1 MGKELFDNI
10 PSKVADLLSDVKN
23 GRIGLPDLQRPFV
36 WKDNKVRELL
46 DSMMKGYPIGYIMLW
61 ASPDDYENTGY
72 IGKNDKMYK
81 RPDDL
86 VIDGQQRLTALLA
99 AMYGV
104 TIKDKNYKERKIR
117 ISFNPLT
124 REFAVWTQAYE
135 RNPEWI
141 SEISSVFAADQEH
154 NISKFRKAYIKT
166 ANEGRTKNNEP
177 ELTEDEEDIIEE
189 NINDLLNLG
198 IYSLPTLKINSKA
211 DEEDVADIFVRVN
224 SGGQNLTEK
233 NFIETLIAVYDNDV
247 HDKIN
252 KINSKADEEDVA
264 DIFVRVNSGGQNLT
278 EKNFIE
284 TLIAVYDNDVHDKI
298 NKFCAESRIPAN
310 GTSFNQILQVDPS
323 HLIRMSVGVGFRRAR
338 LRYAYMLLRGKN
350 LKTGEITQDVREEN
364 LKIFKESLDMVTN
377 LNNWHA
383 FMNLFASAGYLKG
396 SLVASSNAVV
406 FSYVLYLIGKYDY
419 KVSSVVNN
427 WHAFMNLFASAGYLK
442 GSLVASSNAVVFSYV
457 LYLIGKYDYKV
468 SSVELQKIIRKWI
481 FMSTITGFYT
491 GSTES
496 EVEKQFADLRDV
508 HNADEFVAYLN
519 SVIANRFTDDYF
531 EYSLPA
537 ELNSSSATSPAWYGY
552 VAAINVLGTP
562 MLFSTAPL
570 SQYFVLGTSGDK
582 NSVDK
587 HHIFPKH
594 YLEEIGYD
602 NDRDRNQIANF
613 TYLDYATNIDISDAP
628 PAEYVGRYRDKL
640 GEDGYKLACAQNAL
654 PENFEQLSY
663 PEFLSQRRLL
673 MAQIVKKAYNELNK

>member
-10 PSKVADLLSDVKN
+10 PSKVADILSDVKN
-23 GRIGLPDLQRPFV
+23 GRVGLPDLQRPFV
-36 WKDNKVRELL
+36 WQDNKVRELL

-61 ASPDDYENTGY
+61 ASPDDYENTVH
-72 IGKNDKMYK
+72 IGKNEKIYK
-81 RPDDL
+81 RPNDL

-104 TIKDKNYKERKIR
+104 TIMDKNYKERAIR

-124 REFAVWTQAYE
+124 REFAVWTPAFE
-135 RNPEWI
+135 KNPEWI
-141 SEISSVFAADQEH
+141 SEISQVFAADEEH
-154 NISKFRKAYIKT
+154 NISKFRKAYIKIV
-166 ANEGRTKNNEP
+166 NEGRTKNNEE
-177 ELTEDEEDIIEE
+177 ELTEDEEDCIEE

-211 DEEDVADIFVRVN
+211 NEEDVADIFVRVN

-233 NFIETLIAVYDNDV
+233 NFIETLIAVYDN
-247 HDKIN
+247 
-252 KINSKADEEDVA
+252 A
-264 DIFVRVNSGGQNLT
+264 
-278 EKNFIE
+278 
-284 TLIAVYDNDVHDKI
+284 VHDKI
-298 NKFCAESRIPAN
+298 NKFCADSRIPAN
-310 GTSFNQILQVDPS
+310 GTSFNHILQVDPS

-338 LRYAYMLLRGKN
+338 LRYVYMLLRGKN
-350 LKTGEITQDVREEN
+350 LKTGEITQNIREEN
-364 LKIFKESLDMVTN
+364 LKIFKDSLDIVTN

-396 SLVASSNAVV
+396 S
-406 FSYVLYLIGKYDY
+406 F
-419 KVSSVVNN
+419 
-427 WHAFMNLFASAGYLK
+427 
-442 GSLVASSNAVVFSYV
+442 VASSNAVVFSYV

-468 SSVELQKIIRKWI
+468 SSVELQKIISKWI

-496 EVEKQFADLRDV
+496 QVEKQFADLRDV
-508 HNADEFVAYLN
+508 HNADEFVVYLD

-531 EYSLPA
+531 EYSLPS

-552 VAAINVLGTP
+552 IAAINVLGTP

-570 SQYFVLGTSGDK
+570 SQYFILGTSGDK
-582 NSVDK
+582 NSIDK
-587 HHIFPKH
+587 HHIFPKN
-594 YLEEIGYD
+594 YLGKIGYN

-628 PAEYVGRYRDKL
+628 PTEYVSRYRDKL
-640 GEDGYKLACAQNAL
+640 GEEGYKLACKQNAL

-663 PEFLSQRRLL
+663 PEFLIKRRIL
-673 MAQIVKKAYNELNK
+673 MAQIVKKAYDKLNK

>member
-10 PSKVADLLSDVKN
+10 PSKVADILSDVKN
-23 GRIGLPDLQRPFV
+23 GRVGLPDLQRPFV
-36 WKDNKVRELL
+36 WQDNKVRELL

-61 ASPDDYENTGY
+61 ASPDDYENTVH
-72 IGKNDKMYK
+72 IGKNEKIYK
-81 RPDDL
+81 RPNDL

-104 TIKDKNYKERKIR
+104 TIMDKNYKERAIR

-124 REFAVWTQAYE
+124 REFAVWTPAFE
-135 RNPEWI
+135 KNPEWI
-141 SEISSVFAADQEH
+141 SEISQVFAADEEH
-154 NISKFRKAYIKT
+154 NISKFRKAYIKIV
-166 ANEGRTKNNEP
+166 NEGRAKNNEE
-177 ELTEDEEDIIEE
+177 ELTEDEEDRIEE
-189 NINDLLNLG
+189 NTNDLLNLG

-211 DEEDVADIFVRVN
+211 NEENVADIFVRVN

-233 NFIETLIAVYDNDV
+233 NFIETLIAVYDN
-247 HDKIN
+247 
-252 KINSKADEEDVA
+252 A
-264 DIFVRVNSGGQNLT
+264 
-278 EKNFIE
+278 
-284 TLIAVYDNDVHDKI
+284 VHDKI
-298 NKFCAESRIPAN
+298 NKFCADSRIPAN

-338 LRYAYMLLRGKN
+338 LRYVYMLLRGKN
-350 LKTGEITQDVREEN
+350 LKTGEITQNIREEN

-396 SLVASSNAVV
+396 S
-406 FSYVLYLIGKYDY
+406 F
-419 KVSSVVNN
+419 
-427 WHAFMNLFASAGYLK
+427 
-442 GSLVASSNAVVFSYV
+442 VASSNAVVFSYV

-468 SSVELQKIIRKWI
+468 SSVELQKIISKWI

-496 EVEKQFADLRDV
+496 QVEKQFADLRDV
-508 HNADEFVAYLN
+508 HNADEFVVYLD

-531 EYSLPA
+531 EYSLPS

-552 VAAINVLGTP
+552 IAAINVLGTP

-570 SQYFVLGTSGDK
+570 SQYFILGTSGDK
-582 NSVDK
+582 NSIDK
-587 HHIFPKH
+587 HHIFPKN
-594 YLEEIGYD
+594 YLGKIGYN

-628 PAEYVGRYRDKL
+628 PTEYVSRYRDKL
-640 GEDGYKLACAQNAL
+640 GEEGYKIACKQNAL

-663 PEFLSQRRLL
+663 PEFLIKRRIL
-673 MAQIVKKAYNELNK
+673 MAQIVKKAYDKLNK

>member
-10 PSKVADLLSDVKN
+10 PSKVADILSDVKN
-23 GRIGLPDLQRPFV
+23 GRVGLPDLQRPFV
-36 WKDNKVRELL
+36 WQDNKVRELL

-61 ASPDDYENTGY
+61 ASPDDYENTVH
-72 IGKNDKMYK
+72 IGKNEKIYK
-81 RPDDL
+81 RPNDL

-104 TIKDKNYKERKIR
+104 TIMDKNYKERAIR

-124 REFAVWTQAYE
+124 REFAVWTPAFE
-135 RNPEWI
+135 KNTEWI
-141 SEISSVFAADQEH
+141 SEISQVFAADEEH
-154 NISKFRKAYIKT
+154 NISKFRKAYIKIV
-166 ANEGRTKNNEP
+166 NEGHTKNNEE
-177 ELTEDEEDIIEE
+177 ELTEDEEDCIEE

-211 DEEDVADIFVRVN
+211 NEEDVADIFVRVN

-233 NFIETLIAVYDNDV
+233 NFIETLIAVYDN
-247 HDKIN
+247 
-252 KINSKADEEDVA
+252 A
-264 DIFVRVNSGGQNLT
+264 
-278 EKNFIE
+278 
-284 TLIAVYDNDVHDKI
+284 VHDKI
-298 NKFCAESRIPAN
+298 NKFCADSRIPAN

-338 LRYAYMLLRGKN
+338 LRYVYMLLRGKN
-350 LKTGEITQDVREEN
+350 LKTGEITQNIREEN
-364 LKIFKESLDMVTN
+364 LKIFKDSLDIVTN

-396 SLVASSNAVV
+396 S
-406 FSYVLYLIGKYDY
+406 F
-419 KVSSVVNN
+419 
-427 WHAFMNLFASAGYLK
+427 
-442 GSLVASSNAVVFSYV
+442 VASSNAVVFSYV

-468 SSVELQKIIRKWI
+468 SSVELQKIISKWI

-496 EVEKQFADLRDV
+496 QVEKQFADLRDV
-508 HNADEFVAYLN
+508 HNADEFVVYLD

-531 EYSLPA
+531 EYSLPS

-552 VAAINVLGTP
+552 IAAINVLGTP

-570 SQYFVLGTSGDK
+570 SQYFILGTSGDK
-582 NSVDK
+582 NSIDK
-587 HHIFPKH
+587 HHIFPKN
-594 YLEEIGYD
+594 YLGKIGYN

-628 PAEYVGRYRDKL
+628 PTEYVSRYRDKL
-640 GEDGYKLACAQNAL
+640 GEEGYKLACKQNAL

-663 PEFLSQRRLL
+663 PEFLIKRRIL
-673 MAQIVKKAYNELNK
+673 MAQIVKKAYDKLNK

>member
-10 PSKVADLLSDVKN
+10 PSKVANILSDVKN
-23 GRIGLPDLQRPFV
+23 GRVGLPDLQRPFV
-36 WKDNKVRELL
+36 WQDNKVRELL

-61 ASPDDYENTGY
+61 ASPDDYENTVH
-72 IGKNDKMYK
+72 IGKNEKIYK
-81 RPDDL
+81 RPNDL

-104 TIKDKNYKERKIR
+104 TIMDKNYKERAIR

-124 REFAVWTQAYE
+124 REFAVWTPAFE
-135 RNPEWI
+135 KNPEWI
-141 SEISSVFAADQEH
+141 SEISQVFAADEEH
-154 NISKFRKAYIKT
+154 NISKFRKAYIKIV
-166 ANEGRTKNNEP
+166 NEGRAKNNEE
-177 ELTEDEEDIIEE
+177 ELTEDEEDRIEE

-211 DEEDVADIFVRVN
+211 NEENVADIFVRVN

-233 NFIETLIAVYDNDV
+233 NFIETLIAVYDNAV

-252 KINSKADEEDVA
+252 
-264 DIFVRVNSGGQNLT
+264 Q
-278 EKNFIE
+278 
-284 TLIAVYDNDVHDKI
+284 
-298 NKFCAESRIPAN
+298 FCADSRIPAN

-338 LRYAYMLLRGKN
+338 LRYVYMLLRGKN
-350 LKTGEITQDVREEN
+350 LKTGEITQNIREEN

-396 SLVASSNAVV
+396 S
-406 FSYVLYLIGKYDY
+406 F
-419 KVSSVVNN
+419 
-427 WHAFMNLFASAGYLK
+427 
-442 GSLVASSNAVVFSYV
+442 VASSNAVVFSYV

-468 SSVELQKIIRKWI
+468 SSVELQKIISKWI

-496 EVEKQFADLRDV
+496 QVEKQFADLRDV
-508 HNADEFVAYLN
+508 HNADEFVVYLD

-531 EYSLPA
+531 EYSLPS

-552 VAAINVLGTP
+552 IAAINVLGTP

-570 SQYFVLGTSGDK
+570 SQYFILGTSGDK
-582 NSVDK
+582 NSIDK
-587 HHIFPKH
+587 HHIFPKN
-594 YLEEIGYD
+594 YLGKIGYN

-628 PAEYVGRYRDKL
+628 PTEYVSRYRDKL
-640 GEDGYKLACAQNAL
+640 GEEGYKLACKQNAL

-663 PEFLSQRRLL
+663 PEFLIKRRIL
-673 MAQIVKKAYNELNK
+673 MAQIVKKAYDKLNK

>member
-10 PSKVADLLSDVKN
+10 PSRVNDLLTEVKN

-61 ASPDDYENTGY
+61 SSPDDYENTGH
-72 IGKNDKMYK
+72 IGKNDKVYK
-81 RPDDL
+81 HPDDL

-104 TIKDKNYKERKIR
+104 TIKDKNYKERNIR

-135 RNPEWI
+135 RDTEWI

-166 ANEGRTKNNEP
+166 ANEGRLKNSMP
-177 ELTEDEEDIIEE
+177 ELTEDEEDIIEK
-189 NINDLLNLG
+189 NVNDLLNLG

-233 NFIETLIAVYDNDV
+233 NFIETLIAVYDNDI
-247 HDKIN
+247 HDSIN
-252 KINSKADEEDVA
+252 
-264 DIFVRVNSGGQNLT
+264 
-278 EKNFIE
+278 
-284 TLIAVYDNDVHDKI
+284 H
-298 NKFCAESRIPAN
+298 FCATSRIPAN
-310 GTSFNQILQVDPS
+310 GTSYNQILQVDPS
-323 HLIRMSVGVGFRRAR
+323 HLIRMAVGVGFKRAR

-350 LKTGEITQDVREEN
+350 LKTGEITQNVRDEN
-364 LKIFKESLDMVTN
+364 LAVFKESLHTVTN
-377 LNNWHA
+377 LNNWHS
-383 FMNLFASAGYLKG
+383 FMNLFASAGYLRG
-396 SLVASSNAVV
+396 SMVASSNAIV
-406 FSYVLYLIGKYDY
+406 FSYVLYLIGKNEY
-419 KVSSVVNN
+419 KVPPM
-427 WHAFMNLFASAGYLK
+427 A
-442 GSLVASSNAVVFSYV
+442 
-457 LYLIGKYDYKV
+457 
-468 SSVELQKIIRKWI
+468 LQKVIRKWI

-508 HNADEFVAYLN
+508 HTADEFVAYLDTI
-519 SVIANRFTDDYF
+519 IATRFTDDYF
-531 EYSLPA
+531 KYTFPG

-552 VAAINVLGTP
+552 LAAINVLGTP
-562 MLFSTAPL
+562 MLFSTIPL
-570 SQYFVLGTSGDK
+570 SQFFVLGTSGDK
-582 NSVDK
+582 NAIDK

-594 YLEEIGYD
+594 YLETIGFD

-613 TYLDYATNIDISDAP
+613 TYLDYTTNIDISDAP
-628 PAEYVGRYRDKL
+628 PAEYVSRYREKL
-640 GEDGYKLACAQNAL
+640 GEEGYKLTCAQNAL
-654 PENFEQLSY
+654 PENFETLEY
-663 PEFLSQRRLL
+663 PEFLVRRRTL
-673 MAQIVKKAYNELNK
+673 MSRIVRKAYLELCK

>member
-10 PSKVADLLSDVKN
+10 PSKVEDLLSDVKN

-61 ASPDDYENTGY
+61 ASPEDYENTGY
-72 IGKNDKMYK
+72 IGKNDKIYK
-81 RPDDL
+81 QPDDL

-104 TIKDKNYKERKIR
+104 TIKDKDYKERKIR

-124 REFAVWTQAYE
+124 REFDVWTPAFE

-141 SEISSVFAADQEH
+141 SEISSVFMADQEH
-154 NISKFRKAYIKT
+154 NISKLRKAYIRKV
-166 ANEGRTKNNEP
+166 NEGRVKNGES
-177 ELTEDEEDIIEE
+177 ELTDDEEDIVEQ
-189 NINDLLNLG
+189 NINDLLNLN

-233 NFIETLIAVYDNDV
+233 NFIETLIAVYDN
-247 HDKIN
+247 
-252 KINSKADEEDVA
+252 A
-264 DIFVRVNSGGQNLT
+264 
-278 EKNFIE
+278 
-284 TLIAVYDNDVHDKI
+284 VHDKI

-323 HLIRMSVGVGFRRAR
+323 HLIRMAVGVGFRRAR
-338 LRYAYMLLRGKN
+338 LRYAYMLLRGKD
-350 LKTGEITQDVREEN
+350 LKTGEITQDVRQDN
-364 LKIFKESLDMVTN
+364 LRIFKEALDEVTN

-383 FMNLFASAGYLKG
+383 FMNIFASAGYLKG
-396 SLVASSNAVV
+396 NLVASSNAVV

-419 KVSSVVNN
+419 KVPS
-427 WHAFMNLFASAGYLK
+427 LK
-442 GSLVASSNAVVFSYV
+442 
-457 LYLIGKYDYKV
+457 
-468 SSVELQKIIRKWI
+468 LQKIICKWI

-491 GSTES
+491 RSTES

-508 HNADEFVAYLN
+508 SNADEFVAYLN
-519 SVIANRFTDDYF
+519 AVIANKFTDDYF

-552 VAAINVLGTP
+552 IAAINVLGTP

-570 SQYFVLGTSGDK
+570 SQYFVLGTSGYK

-594 YLEEIGYD
+594 YLEKIGYS

-613 TYLDYATNIDISDAP
+613 TYLDYATNIDISDDP
-628 PAEYVGRYRDKL
+628 PIEYVGRYREKL
-640 GEDGYKLACAQNAL
+640 GEEGYKLACAQNAL

-663 PEFLSQRRLL
+663 PEFLNKRRLL
-673 MAQIVKKAYNELNK
+673 MAQIVKKAYNELDK

>member
-1 MGKELFDNI
+1 MGRELFDNI
-10 PSKVADLLSDVKN
+10 PSKVSDLLNDVKN

-61 ASPDDYENTGY
+61 ASPDDYANTAQ
-72 IGKNDKMYK
+72 IGKNDKVYK
-81 RPDDL
+81 QPDDL

-104 TIKDKNYKERKIR
+104 TIRDKNYAERKIR

-124 REFAVWTQAYE
+124 REFAVWTQAFE
-135 RNPEWI
+135 RDPEWI
-141 SEISSVFAADQEH
+141 SEISSVFSADQEH
-154 NISKFRKAYIKT
+154 SISKFRKTYIKT
-166 ANEGRTKNNEP
+166 ANEGRIKNGQP
-177 ELTEDEEDIIEE
+177 QLTEDEEDLIEE

-198 IYSLPTLKINSKA
+198 IYSLPTLKINAKA

-233 NFIETLIAVYDNDV
+233 NFIETLIAVYDNEV
-247 HDKIN
+247 YDKIN
-252 KINSKADEEDVA
+252 
-264 DIFVRVNSGGQNLT
+264 
-278 EKNFIE
+278 NF
-284 TLIAVYDNDVHDKI
+284 
-298 NKFCAESRIPAN
+298 CSESRKPAN
-310 GTSFNQILQVDPS
+310 GTSYNQILQVDPS
-323 HLIRMSVGVGFRRAR
+323 HLIRVAVGVGFRRAR

-350 LKTGEITQDVREEN
+350 LKTGEITQNVRKEN
-364 LKIFKESLDMVTN
+364 LSIFKASLDMATN

-383 FMNLFASAGYLKG
+383 FMNLFTSAGYLKG

-406 FSYVLYLIGKYDY
+406 FSYVLYLIGKYE
-419 KVSSVVNN
+419 
-427 WHAFMNLFASAGYLK
+427 
-442 GSLVASSNAVVFSYV
+442 
-457 LYLIGKYDYKV
+457 YKV
-468 SSVELQKIIRKWI
+468 SSVELQKIICKWI

-491 GSTES
+491 GSTET
-496 EVEKQFADLRDV
+496 EVEKQFADLRSI
-508 HNADEFVAYLN
+508 HTANQFVTYLDN
-519 SVIANRFTDDYF
+519 EISNRFTDDYF
-531 EYSLPA
+531 RYSLPA

-552 VAAINVLGTP
+552 IAAINVLGTP

-570 SQYFVLGTSGDK
+570 SKYFVLGTNGNK
-582 NSVDK
+582 NSIDK

-594 YLEEIGYD
+594 YLEKIGYD

-613 TYLDYATNIDISDAP
+613 TYLDYTTNIDISDAP
-628 PAEYVGRYRDKL
+628 PIEYVTRYREKL
-640 GEDGYKLACAQNAL
+640 GEEVYKRTCAQNAL
-654 PENFEQLSY
+654 PENFEKLTY

>member
-10 PSKVADLLSDVKN
+10 PSKVEDLLSDVKN

-61 ASPDDYENTGY
+61 ASPEDYENTGY
-72 IGKNDKMYK
+72 IGKNDKIYK
-81 RPDDL
+81 QPDDL

-104 TIKDKNYKERKIR
+104 TIKDKDYKERKIR

-124 REFAVWTQAYE
+124 REFDVWTPAFE

-141 SEISSVFAADQEH
+141 SEISSVFMADQEH
-154 NISKFRKAYIKT
+154 NISKLRKAYIRT
-166 ANEGRTKNNEP
+166 VNEGRVKNGES
-177 ELTEDEEDIIEE
+177 ELTDDEEDIVEQ
-189 NINDLLNLG
+189 NINDLLNLN

-233 NFIETLIAVYDNDV
+233 NFIETLIAVYDN
-247 HDKIN
+247 
-252 KINSKADEEDVA
+252 A
-264 DIFVRVNSGGQNLT
+264 
-278 EKNFIE
+278 
-284 TLIAVYDNDVHDKI
+284 VHDKI
-298 NKFCAESRIPAN
+298 NKFCAESRILAN

-323 HLIRMSVGVGFRRAR
+323 HLIRMAVGVGFRRAR
-338 LRYAYMLLRGKN
+338 LRYAYMLLRGKD
-350 LKTGEITQDVREEN
+350 LKTGEITQDVRQDN
-364 LKIFKESLDMVTN
+364 LRIFKEALDEVTN

-383 FMNLFASAGYLKG
+383 FMNIFASAGYLKG
-396 SLVASSNAVV
+396 NLVASSNAVV

-419 KVSSVVNN
+419 KVPS
-427 WHAFMNLFASAGYLK
+427 LK
-442 GSLVASSNAVVFSYV
+442 
-457 LYLIGKYDYKV
+457 
-468 SSVELQKIIRKWI
+468 LQKIICKWI

-508 HNADEFVAYLN
+508 SNADEFVAYLN
-519 SVIANRFTDDYF
+519 AVIANKFTDDYF

-552 VAAINVLGTP
+552 IAAINVLGTP

-594 YLEEIGYD
+594 YLEKIGYS

-613 TYLDYATNIDISDAP
+613 TYLDYATNIDISDNP
-628 PAEYVGRYRDKL
+628 PIEYVGRYREKL
-640 GEDGYKLACAQNAL
+640 GEEGYKLACAQNAL

-663 PEFLSQRRLL
+663 PEFLNKRRLL
-673 MAQIVKKAYNELNK
+673 MAQIVKKAYNDLDK

>member
-10 PSKVADLLSDVKN
+10 PSKVADILSDVKN
-23 GRIGLPDLQRPFV
+23 GRVGLPDLQRPFV
-36 WKDNKVRELL
+36 WQDNKVRELL

-61 ASPDDYENTGY
+61 ASPDDYENTVH
-72 IGKNDKMYK
+72 IGKNEKIYK
-81 RPDDL
+81 RPNDL

-104 TIKDKNYKERKIR
+104 TIMDKNYKERAIR

-124 REFAVWTQAYE
+124 REFAVWTPAFE
-135 RNPEWI
+135 KNPEWI
-141 SEISSVFAADQEH
+141 SEISQVFAADEEH
-154 NISKFRKAYIKT
+154 NISKFRKAYIKIV
-166 ANEGRTKNNEP
+166 NEGRAKNNEE
-177 ELTEDEEDIIEE
+177 ELTEDEEDRIEE

-211 DEEDVADIFVRVN
+211 NEENVADIFVRVN

-233 NFIETLIAVYDNDV
+233 NFIETLIAVYDN
-247 HDKIN
+247 
-252 KINSKADEEDVA
+252 A
-264 DIFVRVNSGGQNLT
+264 
-278 EKNFIE
+278 
-284 TLIAVYDNDVHDKI
+284 VHDKI
-298 NKFCAESRIPAN
+298 NKFCADSRIPAN

-338 LRYAYMLLRGKN
+338 LRYVYMLLRGKN
-350 LKTGEITQDVREEN
+350 LKTGEITQNIREEN

-396 SLVASSNAVV
+396 S
-406 FSYVLYLIGKYDY
+406 F
-419 KVSSVVNN
+419 
-427 WHAFMNLFASAGYLK
+427 
-442 GSLVASSNAVVFSYV
+442 VASSNAVVFSYV

-468 SSVELQKIIRKWI
+468 SSVELQKILSKWI

-496 EVEKQFADLRDV
+496 QVEKQFADLRDV
-508 HNADEFVAYLN
+508 HNADEFVVYLD

-531 EYSLPA
+531 EYSLPS

-552 VAAINVLGTP
+552 IAAINVLGTP

-570 SQYFVLGTSGDK
+570 SQYFILGTSGDK
-582 NSVDK
+582 NSIDK
-587 HHIFPKH
+587 HHIFPKN
-594 YLEEIGYD
+594 YLGKIGYN

-628 PAEYVGRYRDKL
+628 PTEYVSRYRDKL
-640 GEDGYKLACAQNAL
+640 GEEGYKLACKQNAL

-663 PEFLSQRRLL
+663 PEFLIKRRIL
-673 MAQIVKKAYNELNK
+673 MAQIVKKAYDKLNK

>member
-10 PSKVADLLSDVKN
+10 PSKVADILSDIKN
-23 GRIGLPDLQRPFV
+23 GRVGLPDLQRPFV
-36 WKDNKVRELL
+36 WQDNKVRELL

-61 ASPDDYENTGY
+61 ASPDDYENTVH
-72 IGKNDKMYK
+72 IGKNEKIYK
-81 RPDDL
+81 RPNDL

-104 TIKDKNYKERKIR
+104 TIMDKNYKERAIR

-124 REFAVWTQAYE
+124 REFAVWTPAFE
-135 RNPEWI
+135 KNPEWI
-141 SEISSVFAADQEH
+141 SEISQVFAADEEH
-154 NISKFRKAYIKT
+154 NISKFRKAYIKIV
-166 ANEGRTKNNEP
+166 NEGRAKNNEE
-177 ELTEDEEDIIEE
+177 ELTEDEEDRIEE

-211 DEEDVADIFVRVN
+211 NEENVADIFVRVN

-233 NFIETLIAVYDNDV
+233 NFIETLIAVYDNAV

-252 KINSKADEEDVA
+252 
-264 DIFVRVNSGGQNLT
+264 Q
-278 EKNFIE
+278 
-284 TLIAVYDNDVHDKI
+284 
-298 NKFCAESRIPAN
+298 FCADSRIPAN

-338 LRYAYMLLRGKN
+338 LRYVYMLLRGKN
-350 LKTGEITQDVREEN
+350 LKTGEITQNIREEN
-364 LKIFKESLDMVTN
+364 LKIFKESMDMVTN

-396 SLVASSNAVV
+396 S
-406 FSYVLYLIGKYDY
+406 F
-419 KVSSVVNN
+419 
-427 WHAFMNLFASAGYLK
+427 
-442 GSLVASSNAVVFSYV
+442 VASSNAVVFSYV

-468 SSVELQKIIRKWI
+468 SSVELQKIISKWI

-496 EVEKQFADLRDV
+496 QVEKQFADLRDV
-508 HNADEFVAYLN
+508 HNADEFVVYLD

-531 EYSLPA
+531 EYSLPS

-552 VAAINVLGTP
+552 IAAINVLGTP

-570 SQYFVLGTSGDK
+570 SQYFILGTSGDK
-582 NSVDK
+582 NSIDK
-587 HHIFPKH
+587 HHIFSKN
-594 YLEEIGYD
+594 YLGKIGYN

-628 PAEYVGRYRDKL
+628 PTEYVSRYRDKL
-640 GEDGYKLACAQNAL
+640 GEEGYKLACKQNAL

-663 PEFLSQRRLL
+663 PEFLIKRRIL
-673 MAQIVKKAYNELNK
+673 MAQIVKKAYDKLNK

>member
-10 PSKVADLLSDVKN
+10 PSKVADILSDVKN
-23 GRIGLPDLQRPFV
+23 GRVGLPDLQRPFV
-36 WKDNKVRELL
+36 WQDNKVRELL

-61 ASPDDYENTGY
+61 ASPDDYENTVH
-72 IGKNDKMYK
+72 IGKNEKIYK
-81 RPDDL
+81 RPNDL

-104 TIKDKNYKERKIR
+104 TIMDKNYKERAIR

-124 REFAVWTQAYE
+124 REFAVWTPAFE
-135 RNPEWI
+135 KNPEWI
-141 SEISSVFAADQEH
+141 SEISQVFAADEEH
-154 NISKFRKAYIKT
+154 NISKFRKAYIKIV
-166 ANEGRTKNNEP
+166 NEGRAKNNEE
-177 ELTEDEEDIIEE
+177 ELTEDEEDRIEE

-211 DEEDVADIFVRVN
+211 SEENVADIFVRVN

-233 NFIETLIAVYDNDV
+233 NFIETLIAVYDN
-247 HDKIN
+247 
-252 KINSKADEEDVA
+252 A
-264 DIFVRVNSGGQNLT
+264 
-278 EKNFIE
+278 
-284 TLIAVYDNDVHDKI
+284 VHDKI
-298 NKFCAESRIPAN
+298 NKFCADSRIPAN

-338 LRYAYMLLRGKN
+338 LRYVYMLLRGKN
-350 LKTGEITQDVREEN
+350 LKTGEITQNIREEN

-396 SLVASSNAVV
+396 S
-406 FSYVLYLIGKYDY
+406 F
-419 KVSSVVNN
+419 
-427 WHAFMNLFASAGYLK
+427 
-442 GSLVASSNAVVFSYV
+442 VASSNAVVFSYV

-468 SSVELQKIIRKWI
+468 SSVELQKIISKWI

-496 EVEKQFADLRDV
+496 QVEKQFADLRDV
-508 HNADEFVAYLN
+508 HNADEFVVYLD

-531 EYSLPA
+531 EYSLPS

-552 VAAINVLGTP
+552 IAAINVLGTP

-570 SQYFVLGTSGDK
+570 SQYFILGTSGDK
-582 NSVDK
+582 NSIDK
-587 HHIFPKH
+587 HHIFPKN
-594 YLEEIGYD
+594 YLGKIGYN

-628 PAEYVGRYRDKL
+628 PTEYVSRYRDKL
-640 GEDGYKLACAQNAL
+640 GEEGYKLACKQNAL

-663 PEFLSQRRLL
+663 PEFLIKRRIL
-673 MAQIVKKAYNELNK
+673 MAQIVKKAYDKLNK